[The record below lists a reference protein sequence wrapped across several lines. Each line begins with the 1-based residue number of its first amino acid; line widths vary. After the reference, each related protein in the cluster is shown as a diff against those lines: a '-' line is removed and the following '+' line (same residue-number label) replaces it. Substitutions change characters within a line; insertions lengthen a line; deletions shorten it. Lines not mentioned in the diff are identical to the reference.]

1 MSFLLPDGV
10 ARWMGPLVISAVG
23 LTVIFGNP
31 ITVQALCSGTHNCA
45 IEWVGA
51 LSGWAALGGALLTIF
66 VMTQQLEE
74 QRRQSDFMTGN
85 GSPDAYIALAVDQ
98 DEELLR
104 WFPMLE
110 IVVVNRNRRQ
120 LTIREF
126 RFQSSD
132 DRFDVFVKSVEQGG
146 VERPMPLSMQL
157 RTRYPHAHIAGKEE
171 GQKAERCRIL
181 CHISERGEFRHFPQ
195 NPDLLRSIYMKVQ
208 LLGEYRDAINT
219 PVALEAE
226 ANIQL

>member
-51 LSGWAALGGALLTIF
+51 LSGWAALGGALLTIV

-74 QRRQSDFMTGN
+74 QRRQTDFMTGN
-85 GSPDAYIALAVDQ
+85 GSPDAYIALSLDQ
-98 DEELLR
+98 DGEFMR

-110 IVVVNRNRRQ
+110 IAVVNRNRRQ

-126 RFQSSD
+126 RYEISD
-132 DRFDVFVKSVEQGG
+132 RQFDVFVKSVEASGE
-146 VERPMPLSMQL
+146 ERQMPFSKLIK
-157 RTRYPHAHIAGKEE
+157 TRYTHAHIAGKEE
-171 GQKAERCRIL
+171 GQKAEQCRIL
-181 CHISERGEFRHFPQ
+181 CHISENGDFRHFPHD
-195 NPDLLRSIYMKVQ
+195 PDLLRSIHVKVQ
-208 LLGEYRDAINT
+208 LLGEFRDARKQ
-219 PVALEAE
+219 PVTLEAE
-226 ANIQL
+226 ADIQL